1 MRNPLF
7 PLKSLALLAA
17 LSAWAPSPVAAQEK
31 GAETHVPIAASVSSD
46 TLAPG
51 AGAEVRFTF
60 TPKKGY
66 HVNAVPPMAVAF
78 DSASPARNSG
88 KIVIPSDTTTG
99 YLKSS
104 QPVRQPFTLAASA
117 PKGRTAL
124 KGVLTYYYCSDAE
137 GWCRKENLPFT
148 LPVTV
153 K

>member
-1 MRNPLF
+1 MISM
-7 PLKSLALLAA
+7 KSFIFVIPALIALAL
-17 LSAWAPSPVAAQEK
+17 PSTAVSQPKDAEAHVGVAV
-31 GAETHVPIAASVSSD
+31 TSSRD

-51 AGAEVRFTF
+51 AAAEIRIAFS
-60 TPKKGY
+60 PKKGY
-66 HVNAVPPMAVAF
+66 HVNAVPPMAVKLDTA
-78 DSASPARNSG
+78 APARLTGS
-88 KIVIPSDTTTG
+88 IVIPSDTATG

-104 QPVRQPFTLAASA
+104 LPVRQPFTLAKSA
-117 PKGRTAL
+117 AAGRAAL